1 MLGLE
6 KWSNRNLHYYK
17 NLKNQLDAHETKAKS
32 IQFRHNVMEKQKAK
46 NYNNE
51 LDRIRGE
58 LSNTVLKW
66 NSREHLIKRKL
77 ELARLGAIA
86 VTP

>member
-6 KWSNRNLHYYK
+6 KWSNRNLRYYK

-58 LSNTVLKW
+58 LSNTVLPYSSKA
-66 NSREHLIKRKL
+66 HLIKRKN
-77 ELARLGAIA
+77 ELVRLGAVA
-86 VTP
+86 V